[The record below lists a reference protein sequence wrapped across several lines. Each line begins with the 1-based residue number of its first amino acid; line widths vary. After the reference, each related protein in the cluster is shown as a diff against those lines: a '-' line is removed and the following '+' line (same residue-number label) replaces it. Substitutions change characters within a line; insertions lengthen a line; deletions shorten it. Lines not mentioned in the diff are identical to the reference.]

1 MADSRLSSR
10 ALVQLLGEW
19 RDAAPAYRG
28 LADAVRMLCLDRR
41 IAPGTALPAERD
53 LAARLA
59 LSRTTVAAA
68 YRDLRESGHIASL
81 RGSGSVVRAVGP
93 IADIPEPGDT
103 DTIDLHRASPAAWPG
118 LSSLFVEAAA
128 DAARWVGRSGYDLV
142 GVPRLRQAIAD
153 RYTTQGLPTVPD
165 QIIVTTGA
173 QSAISLVTDVIVR
186 RGDRVAMET
195 PTYPHAADAMR
206 EADARLVAIPV
217 DADFGWDLE
226 RADHVL
232 RRAAPSMAYLMPDFQ
247 NPTGATM
254 DERTRR
260 VLAESAADSGVLVL
274 ADETTAD
281 LDIDRPFSSQ
291 PFGVGLDPAVQRNI
305 VTIGSLSKTVWGG
318 LRIGWIRADL
328 DLVPRLIAARPRREL
343 GTPELEQQVAILAFD
358 RLPEILLQRAQL
370 LRTGRDT
377 LVRALSQAL
386 PEWTVPTVHGGVSLW
401 VGLGAPVSS
410 PLALAVRS
418 RGLIL
423 SSGPR
428 FGVDGGHERHL
439 RVPFTAAPSELERA
453 VEILA
458 EAWPEARDRGRP
470 VTETV
475 LAAVV

>member
-19 RDAAPAYRG
+19 RDSAPAYRG

-53 LAARLA
+53 LAARLG

-68 YRDLRESGHIASL
+68 YRDLRESGHVASL

-93 IADIPEPGDT
+93 IADVPEPGDE

-118 LSSLFVEAAA
+118 LSALFV
-128 DAARWVGRSGYDLV
+128 DAASDAPRWVGRSGYDLV
-142 GVPRLRQAIAD
+142 GAVKLRTAIAD
-153 RYTTQGLPTVPD
+153 RYTARGLPTVPD

-173 QSAISLVTDVIVR
+173 QSAISLVTDVLVR
-186 RGDRVAMET
+186 RGDRVAIET
-195 PTYPHAADAMR
+195 PTYPHAADALR

-217 DADFGWDLE
+217 DAEYGWDLE

-232 RRAAPSMAYLMPDFQ
+232 RRAAPSLAYLMPDFQ

-254 DERTRR
+254 SEHTRR
-260 VLAESAADSGVLVL
+260 MLAESAADAGAIVV

-281 LDIDRPFSSQ
+281 LNIDRPFESL
-291 PFGVGLDPAVQRNI
+291 PFGFGLDPSVQRNI
-305 VTIGSLSKTVWGG
+305 VTIGSLGKTVWGG

-343 GTPELEQQVAILAFD
+343 GTPELEQQVAILAFE

-370 LRTGRDT
+370 LREGRDT
-377 LVRALSQAL
+377 LVRALAVAL

-401 VGLGAPVSS
+401 VGLGAPVSF

-439 RVPFTAAPSELERA
+439 RVPFTAPPTELTRA

-458 EAWPEARDRGRP
+458 DAWPEARDRGRP

>member
-19 RDAAPAYRG
+19 RDSAPAYRG

-53 LAARLA
+53 LAARLE

-93 IADIPEPGDT
+93 IADIPEPGDE

-118 LSSLFVEAAA
+118 LGSLFVEAAA
-128 DAARWVGRSGYDLV
+128 DASRWVGRSGYDLV
-142 GVPRLRQAIAD
+142 GAAQLRAAIAA
-153 RYTTQGLPTVPD
+153 RYTARGLPTVPD

-186 RGDRVAMET
+186 RGDRVAIET
-195 PTYPHAADAMR
+195 PTYPHAADALR

-217 DADFGWDLE
+217 DAEHGWDLE

-232 RRAAPSMAYLMPDFQ
+232 RRAAPSLAYLMPDFQ
-247 NPTGATM
+247 NPTGASM
-254 DERTRR
+254 DEPSRHKF
-260 VLAESAADSGVLVL
+260 AESAADAGAVVL

-281 LDIDRPFSSQ
+281 LDIDRPDESS
-291 PFGVGLDPAVQRNI
+291 PLGVGMDPVVQRNI
-305 VTIGSLSKTVWGG
+305 ILIGSLGKTVWGG

-370 LRTGRDT
+370 LRAGRDT
-377 LVRALSQAL
+377 LVRSLAAAL
-386 PEWTVPTVHGGVSLW
+386 PEWTVPKVHGGVSLW

-428 FGVDGGHERHL
+428 FGVDGGHERHMRL
-439 RVPFTAAPSELERA
+439 PFTAPPAELERA

-458 EAWPEARDRGRP
+458 DAWPEARDRGRP

>member
-28 LADAVRMLCLDRR
+28 LADAVRVLCLDRR

-53 LAARLA
+53 LAARLQ

-68 YRDLRESGHIASL
+68 YRDLRESGHVSSL

-93 IADIPEPGDT
+93 AADIPEPGDD
-103 DTIDLHRASPAAWPG
+103 DTIDLHRASPAAWAG
-118 LSSLFVEAAA
+118 LATLFMQAAA
-128 DAARWVGRSGYDLV
+128 DADRWVARSGYDLV
-142 GVPRLRQAIAD
+142 GAQELRTAIAE
-153 RYTTQGLPTVPD
+153 RYTARGLPTTPD

-173 QSAISLVTDVIVR
+173 QSAIALVTDVIVR
-186 RGDRVAMET
+186 RGDRVAIET
-195 PTYPHAADAMR
+195 PTYPHAADALR

-217 DADFGWDLE
+217 DFHSGWDRE
-226 RADHVL
+226 RAEHVL
-232 RRAAPSMAYLMPDFQ
+232 RRAAPSLVYLMPDFQ
-247 NPTGATM
+247 NPTGASM
-254 DERTRR
+254 DDETRR
-260 VLAESAADSGVLVL
+260 FFAESAADAGAVVV

-281 LDIDRPFSSQ
+281 LDIDRPFVSR
-291 PFGVGLDPAVQRNI
+291 PFGAGLEPHVQRNI
-305 VTIGSLSKTVWGG
+305 VTIGSLGKSVWGG

-343 GTPELEQQVAILAFD
+343 GTPELEQQVAILAFR
-358 RLPEILLQRAQL
+358 RLPEILVQRAEL
-370 LRTGRDT
+370 LRAGRDT
-377 LVRALSQAL
+377 LTRALASAL
-386 PEWTVPTVHGGVSLW
+386 PEWTVPVVHGGVAVW

-410 PLALAVRS
+410 PLALAVRG

-439 RVPFTAAPSELERA
+439 RLPFTAPPAQLERA
-453 VEILA
+453 VQILA

-470 VTETV
+470 VAETV

>member
-19 RDAAPAYRG
+19 RDSAPAYRG
-28 LADAVRMLCLDRR
+28 LADTVRMLCLDRR

-53 LAARLA
+53 LAARLG

-68 YRDLRESGHIASL
+68 YRDLRASGHIESL

-93 IADIPEPGDT
+93 LADIPEPGDT

-118 LSSLFVEAAA
+118 LSELFVQAAA

-142 GVPRLRQAIAD
+142 GALRLREAIAD
-153 RYTTQGLPTVPD
+153 RYTARGLPTVPD

-173 QSAISLVTDVIVR
+173 QSAISLVSDVVVR
-186 RGDRVAMET
+186 RGDRVAIET
-195 PTYPHAADAMR
+195 PTYPHAADVLR
-206 EADARLVAIPV
+206 EAGARLVAIPV
-217 DADFGWDLE
+217 DAEFGWDLE

-232 RRAAPSMAYLMPDFQ
+232 RRAAPSLAYLMPDFQ

-254 DERTRR
+254 DSSTRR
-260 VLAESAADSGVLVL
+260 TLAEAAADSGVLVL

-281 LDIDRPFSSQ
+281 LDIDRPFASQ
-291 PFGVGLDPAVQRNI
+291 PFGVDLDPAVQRNI
-305 VTIGSLSKTVWGG
+305 VTIGSLGKTVWGG

-358 RLPEILLQRAQL
+358 RLPEVLVQRAHL

-377 LVRALSQAL
+377 LVRALGQAL
-386 PEWTVPTVHGGVSLW
+386 PEWSVPTVHGGVSLW

-428 FGVDGGHERHL
+428 FGVDGGHERHM
-439 RVPFTAAPSELERA
+439 RVPFTAPPADLERA

-458 EAWPEARDRGRP
+458 DAWPEARDRGRP

>member
-19 RDAAPAYRG
+19 RDSTPAYRG

-53 LAARLA
+53 LAARLE

-93 IADIPEPGDT
+93 VADVPEPGDE

-118 LSSLFVEAAA
+118 LGALFVEAAS
-128 DAARWVGRSGYDLV
+128 DAPRWVGRSGYDLV
-142 GVPRLRQAIAD
+142 GALRLRTAIAD
-153 RYTTQGLPTVPD
+153 RYTAQGLPTVPD
-165 QIIVTTGA
+165 QIVVTTGA
-173 QSAISLVTDVIVR
+173 QSAISLVTDVLVR
-186 RGDRVAMET
+186 RGDRVAIET
-195 PTYPHAADAMR
+195 PTYPHAADALR
-206 EADARLVAIPV
+206 AADARLVAIPV
-217 DADFGWDLE
+217 DAEHGWDLE

-232 RRAAPSMAYLMPDFQ
+232 RRAAPSLAYVMPDFQ

-254 DERTRR
+254 SEHTRR
-260 VLAESAADSGVLVL
+260 TLAELAADAGAIVL

-281 LDIDRPFSSQ
+281 LNIDRPFDSL
-291 PFGVGLDPAVQRNI
+291 PFGHGLDPAVLRNI
-305 VTIGSLSKTVWGG
+305 VTIGSLGKTVWGG

-343 GTPELEQQVAILAFD
+343 GTPELEQQVAILAFE
-358 RLPEILLQRAQL
+358 RLPEILLQRAHL
-370 LRTGRDT
+370 LREGRNT
-377 LVRALSQAL
+377 LVRALAEAL
-386 PEWTVPTVHGGVSLW
+386 PDWTVPIVHGGVSLW

-410 PLALAVRS
+410 PLALAARS

-439 RVPFTAAPSELERA
+439 RVPFTAPPTELTRA
-453 VEILA
+453 VQILA
-458 EAWPEARDRGRP
+458 EVWPDARDRGRP